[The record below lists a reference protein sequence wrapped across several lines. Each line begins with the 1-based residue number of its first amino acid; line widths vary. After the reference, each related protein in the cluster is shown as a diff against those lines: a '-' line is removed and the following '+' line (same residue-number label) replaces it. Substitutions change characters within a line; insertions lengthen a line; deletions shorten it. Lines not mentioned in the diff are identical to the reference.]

1 MIVGRDV
8 FVFME
13 LPLSALVLLFL
24 AGLTGGF
31 VDSIAGGGGLITV
44 PALLWLGL
52 PPQVALGTNKMQSS
66 CGTALAVWRYAEAGL
81 INWREVRVAAAMTFV
96 FAGGGAWTLT
106 VFSNAVL
113 EKLVPGMLLI
123 VVLYVL
129 LSPSVGRERVRPRM
143 AADAFGGVFGAL
155 IGFYDG
161 FFGPGT
167 GSFWMIALLSMLGL
181 ELTRATAYTKVV
193 NLSSNLA
200 ALLIF
205 TFKGCVLLPVALA
218 MIAGQFIG
226 AQLGSGLVLKHGG
239 ELVRRVFLCVTSAL
253 VLRLV
258 WVKWF

>member
-1 MIVGRDV
+1 
-8 FVFME
+8 ME
-13 LPLSALVLLFL
+13 LPLSALGLLFL

-52 PPQVALGTNKMQSS
+52 PPQVALGTNKMQSA
-66 CGTALAVWRYAEAGL
+66 CGTSLAVWRYAAAGL
-81 INWREVRVAAAMTFV
+81 FSWREVRVAVAMTFV
-96 FAGGGAWTLT
+96 FAALGAWALT

-143 AADAFGGVFGAL
+143 SVDAFGGIFGAL

-167 GSFWMIALLSMLGL
+167 GSFWMIALLSLLGL

-205 TFKGCVLLPVALA
+205 TVKGCVVLPVALA

-226 AQLGSGLVLKHGG
+226 AQFGSGLVLKHGG

-253 VLRLV
+253 VLGLV

>member
-1 MIVGRDV
+1 MDRPVSV
-8 FVFME
+8 FG
-13 LPLSALVLLFL
+13 LLFL

-66 CGTALAVWRYAEAGL
+66 CGTALAVWRYAAAGL
-81 INWREVRVAAAMTFV
+81 FSWREVRVAVAMTFV
-96 FAGGGAWTLT
+96 FAGLGAWTLT
-106 VFSNAVL
+106 VCSNAVL
-113 EKLVPGMLLI
+113 EKLVPGMLLT
-123 VVLYVL
+123 VVVYVL
-129 LSPSVGRERVRPRM
+129 LSPRVGREPVRPRM
-143 AADAFGGVFGAL
+143 SEDAFGAIFGAI

-167 GSFWMIALLSMLGL
+167 GSFWMVALLSLLGL
-181 ELTRATAYTKVV
+181 ELARATAYTKVV

-205 TFKGCVLLPVALA
+205 AFKGCVVLPVALA
-218 MIAGQFIG
+218 MISGQFVG
-226 AQLGSGLVLKHGG
+226 AHLGSGLVLKHGG
-239 ELVRRVFLCVTSAL
+239 ELVRRVFLLVTSAL

-258 WVKWF
+258 WLKWF